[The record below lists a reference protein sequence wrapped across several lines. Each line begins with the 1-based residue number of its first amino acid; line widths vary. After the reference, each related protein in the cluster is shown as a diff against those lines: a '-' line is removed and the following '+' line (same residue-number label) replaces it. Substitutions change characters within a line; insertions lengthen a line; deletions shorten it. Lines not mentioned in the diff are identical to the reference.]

1 MHQGKKIASMI
12 FGWLKK
18 RWGEYWI
25 WTIEKKLVFL
35 TLLVTVWIGWSA
47 NNIASSQAKIMTM
60 QNTLQQQFMDFEQ
73 RKFGSEI
80 AKKSEDDTN
89 RLFDL
94 AMSGDKATF
103 QNVYAMVRDG
113 HQVDN
118 MKSLDWF
125 VSEFENI
132 GRLYCNGEMQY
143 NDLD

>member
-1 MHQGKKIASMI
+1 
-12 FGWLKK
+12 
-18 RWGEYWI
+18 
-25 WTIEKKLVFL
+25 
-35 TLLVTVWIGWSA
+35 
-47 NNIASSQAKIMTM
+47 
-60 QNTLQQQFMDFEQ
+60 MDFEQ

-143 NDLD
+143 NDLDWVLKNIIEPVCGSAQVYNHYQNTKSGLSGLCKALFPSSTVMARYANPEKCLALKK